1 MKVVHNIQEFG
12 DIGSPNDL
20 AAMRALVPTMGS
32 LHEGHLELVARA
44 RQMIGPEGTIILSL
58 FVNPT
63 QFDRPDD
70 LEHYPRSLERDLT
83 LCREHG
89 VDVVFAPDAADMYQP
104 DHSVSVSE
112 SSLSKRLCG
121 ASRPGHFD
129 GVCTVVLKLL
139 NLAQADIALFG
150 KKDYQQL
157 AIIRRMV
164 RDLNIPIRI
173 EAVDTVREESGLA
186 LSSRNQRL
194 TDQQRWDAS
203 IIRRALL
210 AARAAHLKG
219 ERSAQKILGVA
230 REAIE
235 SSALD
240 PEIDYLE
247 IVDQD
252 SLQPVETLNS
262 PAIIAT
268 AVFYGEVRL
277 IDNIELI

>member
-1 MKVVHNIQEFG
+1 MKVVYKIQDFG
-12 DIGSPNDL
+12 DIGRTNQPTP
-20 AAMRALVPTMGS
+20 MRALVPTMGS
-32 LHEGHLELVARA
+32 LHEGHLALVTRA
-44 RQMIGPEGTIILSL
+44 RQMIGPQGTVILSL

-70 LEHYPRSLERDLT
+70 LEHYPRSLERDLA

-89 VDVVFAPDAADMYQP
+89 VDIVFAPDAPGMYQP
-104 DHSVSVSE
+104 DHSVTVSE
-112 SSLSKRLCG
+112 TSLSARLCG

-129 GVCTVVLKLL
+129 GVCTVVLKLF
-139 NLAQADIALFG
+139 NLTQPDIALFG

-164 RDLNIPIRI
+164 RDLNVPIRI

-194 TDQQRWDAS
+194 TDEQRSDAS

-235 SSALD
+235 SSTLN

-268 AVFYGEVRL
+268 AVLYGEVRL

>member
-70 LEHYPRSLERDLT
+70 LEYYPRSLERDLT